1 MLRVIVPAIL
11 FGLAAP
17 TFAAEYPAPVE
28 ADYVLRDFRFTSG
41 ETLPELRIHYRTV
54 GLPKRDASGAV
65 SNAILI
71 LHGTTGQGG
80 NFIRPE
86 FAGELFGPGQSLDA
100 ARYFIV
106 LPDGIGHGRSSKPSD
121 GLKARFPHY
130 GYLDMIEAQRRLL
143 SEGLNVL
150 HLRLV
155 MGTSMGGMHT
165 WLWGQ
170 RYPEMMDALLPLA
183 SLPTQIAGRNRMW
196 RRIVIDAIRN
206 DPEWQGGNYTTQ
218 PRGLRTAAEMLALMG
233 SNPVV
238 RQQEAPTLKRA
249 DELLDRTV
257 ATSLRNMDANNV
269 LYAVEASHDY
279 DPGPGLERIRAPL
292 LAINF
297 ADDLINPPE
306 LGILEREIKRV
317 PHGRAIVVPL
327 SEKTRGHGT
336 HTLAAVW
343 KDRLVELLK
352 QSEPQP

>member
-1 MLRVIVPAIL
+1 MSRVVVPVFL
-11 FGLAAP
+11 FALAGPALAADYP
-17 TFAAEYPAPVE
+17 TPVE
-28 ADYVLRDFRFTSG
+28 ADHVIRAFRLAGG
-41 ETLPELRIHYRTV
+41 ETLPELRIHYRNV
-54 GLPKRDASGAV
+54 GQARRNESGAV

-80 NFIRPE
+80 NFVRPE
-86 FAGELFGPGQSLDA
+86 FAGELFGPGQPLDA
-100 ARYFIV
+100 SCWFIV
-106 LPDGIGHGRSSKPSD
+106 LPDGIGHGKSSKPSD
-121 GLKARFPHY
+121 GLKARFPNY

-143 SEGLNVL
+143 TDGLNVR

-170 RYPEMMDALLPLA
+170 KHPDMMDALLPLA
-183 SLPTQIAGRNRMW
+183 SLPTQISGRNRWW

-206 DPEWQGGNYTTQ
+206 DPEWKNGNYATQ

-238 RQQEAPTLKRA
+238 RQQEAPSLRKA

-257 ATSLRNMDANNV
+257 AASLRTMDANDV
-269 LYAVEASHDY
+269 LYAVQASHDY
-279 DPGPGLERIRAPL
+279 DPAPGLEMIRAPL

-317 PHGRAIVVPL
+317 PHGRAIVVPQ
-327 SEKTRGHGT
+327 SDKTRGHGT

-343 KDRLVELLK
+343 KQHLVELLM
-352 QSEPQP
+352 QSEPR